1 MNRLI
6 KCLFFCLIIVMVIL
20 FLDFKI
26 KSHDMRFYFGKD
38 NGVTYRIYSTI
49 ILSSLFYLF
58 LSNRNRIQYFFIGIL
73 VGFFSIFFG
82 LWFMHLDFLD
92 KIVKNTGLYSHI
104 LGCLLFIVIFFTV
117 DKIKKKK
124 LKKE

>member
-6 KCLFFCLIIVMVIL
+6 KCLFFCLIIVVVIL

-26 KSHDMRFYFGKD
+26 KSHDLRFYFGKD

-58 LSNRNRIQYFFIGIL
+58 LSSRNRIKYFFIGIL
-73 VGFFSIFFG
+73 VGFFSVFFG
-82 LWFMHLDFLD
+82 LWFIHLDFLD
-92 KIVKNTGLYSHI
+92 EIVKNKRLYAHV
-104 LGCLLFIVIFFTV
+104 LGCLIFIVVFFIIE
-117 DKIKKKK
+117 KIKKKR
-124 LKKE
+124 